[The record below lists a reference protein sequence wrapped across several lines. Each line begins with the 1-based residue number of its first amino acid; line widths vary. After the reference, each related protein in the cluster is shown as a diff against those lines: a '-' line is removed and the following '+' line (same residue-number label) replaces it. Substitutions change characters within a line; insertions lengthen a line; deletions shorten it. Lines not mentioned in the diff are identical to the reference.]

1 MSLLRAATHRLT
13 LSYYNSLGSLPHSS
27 GSHIVEPLMSLVE
40 AAQKSESANAF
51 DRIPIIDLQNVS
63 SPDLAVRRAL
73 GDAVR
78 DASINVGFLYVKNHG
93 ISETTIEQALS
104 ASKDFFSLPIEK
116 KMELDIRKTQNFK
129 GYNPILSSNNDPKAD
144 GDMHEGFEF
153 GWEELQARV
162 NDEKRSNDGAMAGAN
177 VWPSNVPGF
186 REAVLKY
193 YHSAVQLGK
202 KLFPLFALALDLP
215 EDYFDD
221 KTRNS
226 AAIMRVLHYPP
237 QTGPVDDRVVG
248 IGAHTEYGTIYFRRN
263 SY

>member
-1 MSLLRAATHRLT
+1 MTRLI
-13 LSYYNSLGSLPHSS
+13 S
-27 GSHIVEPLMSLVE
+27 
-40 AAQKSESANAF
+40 
-51 DRIPIIDLQNVS
+51 DLQNVS

-78 DASINVGFLYVKNHG
+78 DASINVGFLYGMGVRSCFGIADNSQNVPVKNHG

-116 KMELDIRKTQNFK
+116 KMEACISIYLPVPSSYLPVQLDIRKTQNFK